1 MPAGIYR
8 KFCLAFVLLVLSTTA
23 AWATGPFGFE
33 YGMTKDQ
40 IAGMI
45 GKRSIRQYNRKT
57 PNLFLATKAPSP
69 HPAFPVYLLLI
80 TPEKGLVKITAVT
93 SDIRT
98 KSSGEQVK
106 AQYED
111 IQRALV
117 STYGQGKVF
126 DDLKGVDKDG
136 DWMKA
141 LSQKEREFYTLWE
154 FKKPRNHIETIALE
168 AKGLNGRTG
177 YVMLS
182 YEFEGF
188 TTAVAK
194 NQKNDSV
201 F

>member
-8 KFCLAFVLLVLSTTA
+8 KFCLAFVLLVLSSTA

-33 YGMTKDQ
+33 CGMTKDQ
-40 IAGMI
+40 IAGTI
-45 GKRSIRQYNRKT
+45 GKRAIRQYNRKT

-126 DDLKGVDKDG
+126 DDLKDVDN
-136 DWMKA
+136 DWMKD
-141 LSQKEREFYTLWE
+141 LNKKEREVYTLWE

-188 TTAVAK
+188 TTSVAK
-194 NQKNDSV
+194 DQKNDSV